1 MLCSKNKESGQE
13 RITIKLCFQ
22 ICFDVIRDVQHT
34 SIVIETHH
42 GSQFALVSQKYCL
55 VVVLKQFW
63 NKIPYKA
70 MSNV

>member
-1 MLCSKNKESGQE
+1 MLCSENEESGQE

-22 ICFDVIRDVQHT
+22 IVFDVIRDVHPT
-34 SIVIETHH
+34 SIVIETHD

-55 VVVLKQFW
+55 IVVFKQFW

-70 MSNV
+70 MLNV